1 MDSDVDMM
9 VESFDST
16 ESDDDRLLPL
26 VGESFDALV
35 CAPSLTPLRIPLL
48 ALLAP
53 LVVLRCD
60 VG

>member
-1 MDSDVDMM
+1 MDMM

-35 CAPSLTPLRIPLL
+35 SAPTLAVCNTVACAACAPCFPT
-48 ALLAP
+48 
-53 LVVLRCD
+53 CD

>member
-1 MDSDVDMM
+1 MDSDTDMM

-35 CAPSLTPLRIPLL
+35 CAPTLSPAANAVPF
-48 ALLAP
+48 AP
-53 LVVLRCD
+53 LFRPCD